1 MWEVCRGIARPV
13 RLSKNHAP
21 AATCHLE
28 RSRHPA
34 HSETTPTTCHLER
47 SRHPAQQDASSRK
60 TPYCRHHNHPLREF
74 SRCTSPPFDLAQL
87 NCYPSMNLQCQPA
100 LAASYK
106 SRSQIAR
113 ILTEDWCARELYCAA
128 CSSNK
133 LDRTETNAQTVDFF
147 CPKCAQPY
155 QLKSRQNAYTSKI
168 TDAAYAPMIQA
179 IREDRTPNLLF
190 LQYSH
195 NWTVSNLLLVPRFF
209 FSESIIEKRKPLGPE
224 RTPRRLGRLQYSSRR
239 YRRRRPHQPGIRWHC
254 SPEQRRT
261 AQVRRN
267 ARPVRRAPGNT
278 RMDPRRLKNCSGYR
292 QRQLQPERSL

>member
-1 MWEVCRGIARPV
+1 
-13 RLSKNHAP
+13 
-21 AATCHLE
+21 
-28 RSRHPA
+28 
-34 HSETTPTTCHLER
+34 
-47 SRHPAQQDASSRK
+47 
-60 TPYCRHHNHPLREF
+60 
-74 SRCTSPPFDLAQL
+74 
-87 NCYPSMNLQCQPA
+87 MNLQCQPA

-209 FSESIIEKRKPLGPE
+209 FSESIIEKRTPLGPDA
-224 RTPRRLGRLQYSSRR
+224 RRAGWVGCNILLGDIVADGRISLVSDGIALPSKDV
-239 YRRRRPHQPGIRWHC
+239 RRRFDEMRALSDVRPETRGWTLDVLRIVRDIGKDNFSLSEAYDYADELQALHPHNQHVRPKIR
-254 SPEQRRT
+254 QQLQILRDLGFLRF
-261 AQVRRN
+261 V
-267 ARPVRRAPGNT
+267 APGQYAVIK
-278 RMDPRRLKNCSGYR
+278 R
-292 QRQLQPERSL
+292 